1 MWLFGSPTTSRIF
14 SFVID
19 LEQET
24 MVNSISIPRV
34 VSFLVGVS
42 SLLQLADA
50 AVECYL
56 SSPRTIGENLTLQ
69 EVMNDEDGTYTM
81 KLTYTG
87 GRSWIGIGINSNK
100 QSKMSPS
107 RTVIGKIENGGSTSV
122 GYYQMTSDSQN
133 GFGILKSDF
142 NTLKHATFVQ
152 TDTTSVLTFTQNLA
166 EMRVF
171 DDSMWIFAV
180 GLPNNQWF
188 GKHEIHGSLQFV
200 LSENCATV
208 PDPTPSPTMAPVPV
222 TPAPS
227 PSPTK
232 RATPNPT
239 ITLIT
244 SSPTQRP
251 ITSSPTMVSTKIIS
265 TPFPSEAPVLPTNA
279 TESPTADFNN
289 QTSTVSPT
297 NYTITFPPTMSPT
310 ASTPAPSVAK
320 TSTPTKAPVDTTI
333 SPTSSP
339 VSEGIVTTGKD
350 DLSSIFDVDNEE
362 SFSNSVVQDTS
373 HPDKSLWIAHGIMLA
388 LAWGVCAPLGIGASL
403 LKNVIDRRFANGPS
417 WQLLHFRLN
426 LMTFYLTFIGFV
438 IGEIATWKEGK
449 THFRESSHHKAGLT
463 IMILVL
469 MQVAAGYFK
478 LGLPRSPR
486 GISSENSASNADV
499 NTVKASNVDGKCEE
513 SATTDEEVADVDVSS
528 DSASDITPDDQDN
541 KSQSPSLDVSV
552 DEIIESDALPD
563 RFDAKSAW
571 KWSHRVMGVL
581 LIFLAWST
589 CHTGIKWQV
598 KNWEDSLDWTTI
610 FWYPT
615 AMLSG
620 SILMLAYMTK

>member
-1 MWLFGSPTTSRIF
+1 
-14 SFVID
+14 
-19 LEQET
+19 
-24 MVNSISIPRV
+24 MVNSISIPRI
-34 VSFLVGVS
+34 VSFLLGVS

-50 AVECYL
+50 ALECYL
-56 SSPRTIGENLTLQ
+56 SSPRTIGQNLTLQ
-69 EVMNDEDGTYTM
+69 EVMNHEAGTYTM

-100 QSKMSPS
+100 QSKMSPA
-107 RTVIGKIENGGSTSV
+107 RAVIGRAETGGSASV

-133 GFGILKSDF
+133 GFGILKSSF
-142 NTLKHATFVQ
+142 NTLKRATFEQ

-200 LSENCATV
+200 MSQNCTMV
-208 PDPTPSPTMAPVPV
+208 PDPTPFPTMAPVTV

-227 PSPTK
+227 PSQTK
-232 RATPNPT
+232 WATPNPA

-244 SSPTQRP
+244 SPITPSPTLNS
-251 ITSSPTMVSTKIIS
+251 TSIATEM
-265 TPFPSEAPVLPTNA
+265 PTNA
-279 TESPTADFNN
+279 TGRPIDDFSNH
-289 QTSTVSPT
+289 TSTVPPT
-297 NYTITFPPTMSPT
+297 KYTITFPPTMSPT
-310 ASTPAPSVAK
+310 VSTPAPSVAK
-320 TSTPTKAPVDTTI
+320 TSTPTKAPVASTV

-339 VSEGIVTTGKD
+339 ISEGTDPTGKG

-362 SFSNSVVQDTS
+362 SFSTSVVS
-373 HPDKSLWIAHGIMLA
+373 HPDKSLWIAHGILLA
-388 LAWGVCAPLGIGASL
+388 IAWGVCAPLGIGASL
-403 LKNVIDRRFANGPS
+403 LKHLIDRRFANGPS
-417 WQLLHFRLN
+417 WQLLHFRMN
-426 LMTFYLTFIGFV
+426 LMTIYLTFFGFV

-449 THFRESSHHKAGLT
+449 THFKESSHHKAGLT

-469 MQVAAGYFK
+469 IQAAAGYFR
-478 LGLPRSPR
+478 LGLPRAR
-486 GISSENSASNADV
+486 REISSENGSSNADGV
-499 NTVKASNVDGKCEE
+499 TVKASNTDGKCEA

-528 DSASDITPDDQDN
+528 DSASDITPDEQDN

-552 DEIIESDALPD
+552 DEIIESDALPAS
-563 RFDAKSAW
+563 RMFDADSAW
-571 KWSHRVMGVL
+571 KWSHRAMGVL

-620 SILMLAYMTK
+620 SILILAYMTK